1 MEGGTRRRTREGQP
15 FAAFHR
21 RERQQR
27 LESLN
32 PADRLILSFAKVV
45 VANKHA
51 RLFLVGYIVC
61 MHLVTSG
68 AMYVA
73 SHHCWLSHEDGS
85 GDVWVMIY
93 AIPSMSHL

>member
-1 MEGGTRRRTREGQP
+1 MEGRYSAAYEEKVNP

-27 LESLN
+27 LESLT

-73 SHHCWLSHEDGS
+73 SHHC
-85 GDVWVMIY
+85 
-93 AIPSMSHL
+93 